1 MDPYLGSHK
10 VDIRPAWEVRYGY
23 LSTRLLSSNGLGY
36 HGETGSL
43 WYGRIA
49 QLVRA
54 FGICPEGPGFN
65 SRSGH
70 FYKFNSFDYR
80 VDVSIVGQTFRLQ
93 GVCGVC
99 INWDGHFDCG
109 VCASTL
115 GWTVSTVGLAFQM

>member
-1 MDPYLGSHK
+1 
-10 VDIRPAWEVRYGY
+10 
-23 LSTRLLSSNGLGY
+23 
-36 HGETGSL
+36 
-43 WYGRIA
+43 
-49 QLVRA
+49 
-54 FGICPEGPGFN
+54 
-65 SRSGH
+65 
-70 FYKFNSFDYR
+70 